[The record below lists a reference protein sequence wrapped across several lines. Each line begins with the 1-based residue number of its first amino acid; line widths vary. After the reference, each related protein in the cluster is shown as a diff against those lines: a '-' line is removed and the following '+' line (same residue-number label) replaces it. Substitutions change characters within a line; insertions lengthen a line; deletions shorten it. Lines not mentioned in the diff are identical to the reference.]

1 MKRPGIRGGSQQSI
15 GMTSMIDVVFLLL
28 VFFVWTSSFDAPE
41 QNLPGGLAVA
51 AESTAASSE
60 LPPQEVTSESP
71 IEELVLKI
79 ERSGATSVR
88 FRLGTTQLSSY
99 ASLRSR
105 LEAIAKLGIS
115 PPIIVDPD
123 GEISMADTVATVDLV
138 RLSGFEQVHLA
149 VSANSN
155 VASQASGTSD
165 NEALRQSTS
174 PAQRDSP

>member
-1 MKRPGIRGGSQQSI
+1 MKRPDIRGGSQQSI

-71 IEELVLKI
+71 IEELVLRI
-79 ERSGATSVR
+79 ERSGASSVR
-88 FRLGTTQLSSY
+88 YRLGTTQLSSPE
-99 ASLRSR
+99 SLRAR

-123 GEISMADTVATVDLV
+123 GEISMAITVATVDLV
-138 RLSGFEQVHLA
+138 RLSGFDRVHLA
-149 VSANSN
+149 VSASSS
-155 VASQASGTSD
+155 VLEQPSASMDSEAFRQLKSLKESGT
-165 NEALRQSTS
+165 
-174 PAQRDSP
+174 P